1 MINFIDEYGKQHA
14 AIVEC
19 QKTKGV
25 NGEKSL
31 SGTIYTNDEILE
43 GIGRGWRLQF
53 EEENYCLTYV
63 NPIDEGNRIVVEFD
77 AVHEFFF
84 DLRKSVIYS
93 EMNGSNTANAYLQFI
108 FNGSGY
114 EYRLEVTIP
123 SFEKESFGMKN
134 RLDLFKDFISSTGVE
149 FSVNGKIVRILEKV
163 GTNLSTIVKKGF
175 NLNELRIEKD
185 PGSFITYLRDMVLFL
200 IPMMN
205 LRGD

>member
-1 MINFIDEYGKQHA
+1 
-14 AIVEC
+14 
-19 QKTKGV
+19 
-25 NGEKSL
+25 
-31 SGTIYTNDEILE
+31 TNDEILE

-123 SFEKESFGMKN
+123 SLEKE
-134 RLDLFKDFISSTGVE
+134 V
-149 FSVNGKIVRILEKV
+149 LE
-163 GTNLSTIVKKGF
+163 
-175 NLNELRIEKD
+175 
-185 PGSFITYLRDMVLFL
+185 
-200 IPMMN
+200 
-205 LRGD
+205 